1 MRRVSIDGQDV
12 PIYKIHTIHPPGYT
26 FYHYFD
32 LKYTE
37 VNGERINPIWRHGVA
52 LPNLYFIKDHTEEI
66 LFPKQ
71 RTLHHAKEPF
81 WFDLVHNYLHSPAGV
96 SFYTDIFWLEYQH
109 ESGCPMTEAVELHT
123 EFFNLKG
130 GSGSIKLSVDD
141 L

>member
-1 MRRVSIDGQDV
+1 MHRVSIDGQDV

-52 LPNLYFIKDHTEEI
+52 LLNLYFIKDHNHTEEI

-81 WFDLVHNYLHSPAGV
+81 WFDLVRNYLHSPMGV
-96 SFYTDIFWLEYQH
+96 SFYMDIFWLKY
-109 ESGCPMTEAVELHT
+109 
-123 EFFNLKG
+123 
-130 GSGSIKLSVDD
+130 
-141 L
+141 